1 VIKKTNFM
9 IKTVITGGG
18 KGTRLLPIT
27 KEIPKEMMPIFAT
40 YRNKKITI
48 PLLQF
53 IFEQLYNLKI
63 RNFGFVIGS
72 DKKIIKNHFIAD
84 YNYLEK
90 LPKNYKNLIKNH
102 YKKIEKCD
110 FTWINQ
116 KKPLGFGD
124 AVLKTEK
131 YIGKED
137 FIVHAGDAAIIG
149 KIKHPV
155 LRLIETATKDSSIS
169 AVLLFK
175 KVKDARRYGVP
186 EIIKI
191 SDGIYNVQEIEEKP
205 LKPKFKIGLLPIY
218 YFKSNI
224 FKCIKEIHPGKN
236 NEIQLTDAIRL
247 LIKKKKRVVA
257 IPLDKSEFELDVG
270 TIESYRFA
278 QKISYRY
285 L

>member
-1 VIKKTNFM
+1 M

-27 KEIPKEMMPIFAT
+27 KEIPKEMMPIFST
-40 YRNKKITI
+40 YRNKKIII
-48 PLLQF
+48 PLLQL

-63 RNFGFVIGS
+63 RNYGFVIGS
-72 DKKIIKNHFIAD
+72 DKKVIKNHFTVD

-90 LPKNYKNLIKNH
+90 IPKNYADLINDY
-102 YKKIEKCD
+102 YKKINRCN

-116 KKPLGFGD
+116 NEPLGFGD

-131 YIGKED
+131 YVGKEN

-155 LRLIETATKDSSIS
+155 MRLIETAKSDPSIS

-175 KVKDARRYGVP
+175 KVNDARRYGVP
-186 EIIKI
+186 EITKI
-191 SDGIYNVQEIEEKP
+191 SDGIFNVHEIEEKP
-205 LKPKFKIGLLPIY
+205 LKPKFNIGLLPIY

-224 FKCIKEIHPGKN
+224 FKCLKEISPGKN
-236 NEIQLTDAIRL
+236 NEMQLTDAIQL
-247 LIKKKKRVVA
+247 LIRKKEKVVA

-270 TIESYRFA
+270 TIESFRYA
-278 QKISYRY
+278 QKISYQY
-285 L
+285 S